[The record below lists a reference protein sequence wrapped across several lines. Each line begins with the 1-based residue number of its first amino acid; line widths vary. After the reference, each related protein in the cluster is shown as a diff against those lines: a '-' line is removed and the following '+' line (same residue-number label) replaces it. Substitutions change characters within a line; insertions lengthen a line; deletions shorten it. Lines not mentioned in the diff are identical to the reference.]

1 MGIDTPRGCS
11 GVLHLPISS
20 RFSPPC
26 PLVTS
31 EQWQNGLMSILLD
44 VHRIKQGHAL
54 LANHSTKPSGGK
66 GLKITEVRKKNI
78 MGKAE
83 LDKSLLMG
91 KRGSI
96 HPPTGWMEP
105 QDSGPAPRHLQGPFA
120 CGVLLPSNITAGDVA
135 TATGCDPT
143 ACDAVTVRGHAGKRI
158 GDVRGG
164 EWWGLRARLAARMC
178 PWHHRFIPLFPLLL
192 AAVYQRKKSPWR
204 SPSPKQ
210 PLLSATHWEIC

>member
-1 MGIDTPRGCS
+1 
-11 GVLHLPISS
+11 
-20 RFSPPC
+20 
-26 PLVTS
+26 
-31 EQWQNGLMSILLD
+31 
-44 VHRIKQGHAL
+44 
-54 LANHSTKPSGGK
+54 
-66 GLKITEVRKKNI
+66 

-83 LDKSLLMG
+83 LNKSLLMG

-135 TATGCDPT
+135 TATECDPT

-192 AAVYQRKKSPWR
+192 AAVYQRKNHPGDLPAQSSLCCLPPTGR
-204 SPSPKQ
+204 FAS
-210 PLLSATHWEIC
+210 C